1 MTATI
6 EPLLR
11 SPRLPALI
19 EELQGVLAAERTRR
33 ERFYEAL
40 TEDTKAEFINGQV
53 IMLPPHLGASNAS
66 RASTTGR

>member
-33 ERFYEAL
+33 ESFYAEL
-40 TEDTKAEFINGQV
+40 TEDRKAEFINGQ
-53 IMLPPHLGASNAS
+53 ITSAG
-66 RASTTGR
+66 